1 MTLHRSMAPHS
12 PMAPHGPGRPDYRP
26 GWDRVEAMLDGI
38 LARQYYTNHGPL
50 AQALEARVAALRGVG
65 HAIAVTN
72 PAIALVM
79 VIEAS
84 SLAGSVALSALAPRR
99 CAQAVTWAGLQP
111 RFCDV
116 SPAGGMTVSTV
127 RAGIGP
133 DTSAILSLCEPS
145 DGAAGPEDASDELAA
160 LAAGRGLALIRDEA
174 FGEGRRGVGLMTLPG
189 QGDDA
194 GAACILTGDAGLA
207 ARLRNIRSSYGAGRP
222 VAVARTANGRLSEAQ
237 AAMALLSL
245 ETAEAAAAH
254 AARLRGIYRSGLAG
268 MQVSSHGGAVAV
280 VMEWRN
286 AALAR
291 LQGAGWPARAPD
303 ALDPRAAGCL
313 AAAEFAAHAVLLPAG
328 PAITGAAA
336 AEMCRVL
343 LSGRR

>member
-1 MTLHRSMAPHS
+1 MTPDRPV
-12 PMAPHGPGRPDYRP
+12 RPDHRP

-38 LARQYYTNHGPL
+38 LTRRYYTNHGPL
-50 AQALEARVAALRGVG
+50 AQALETRVAGLRGAA

-79 VIEAS
+79 VIEALG
-84 SLAGSVALSALAPRR
+84 LAGSVALAPRR
-99 CAQAVTWAGLQP
+99 CAQSVTWAGLQP

-116 SPAGGMTVSTV
+116 SPMGSMTMATAQAGV
-127 RAGIGP
+127 GP
-133 DTSAILSLCEPS
+133 DTSALLSL
-145 DGAAGPEDASDELAA
+145 PEGGEGEQDDACDEVAA
-160 LAAGRGLALIRDEA
+160 LAAGRGLAFVRDEA
-174 FGEGRRGVGLMTLPG
+174 FGEGRDGVRLMTLPG

-222 VAVARTANGRLSEAQ
+222 TPVVRTANGRLSEAQ

-245 ETAEAAAAH
+245 ETAGAAAAH
-254 AARLRGIYRSGLAG
+254 AARLRAVYHNGLGG
-268 MQVSSHGGAVAV
+268 MQVTRHGGAVAV
-280 VMEWRN
+280 VMAGRDD
-286 AALAR
+286 ALAR
-291 LQGAGWPARAPD
+291 LQVAGWPARAPD

-313 AAAEFAAHAVLLPAG
+313 TAAWFAAHAVLLLVG

-336 AEMCRVL
+336 AEMCRIVH
-343 LSGRR
+343 SAAG

>member
-1 MTLHRSMAPHS
+1 MTPHS
-12 PMAPHGPGRPDYRP
+12 PMMQHNPVRPDYRP
-26 GWDRVEAMLDGI
+26 DWDRVEVMFDGI
-38 LARQYYTNHGPL
+38 LARRYYTNHGPL
-50 AQALEARVAALRGVG
+50 AQALEARVADLCSVG

-84 SLAGSVALSALAPRR
+84 GLAGSVALSALAPRR
-99 CAQAVTWAGLQP
+99 CAQSVAWAGLQP

-116 SPAGGMTVSTV
+116 SPMGVMTAATA
-127 RAGIGP
+127 RAGLGP
-133 DTSAILSLCEPS
+133 DTSAILGIS
-145 DGAAGPEDASDELAA
+145 DGAAGPDNASDEVAA
-160 LAAGRGLALIRDEA
+160 LAAGRGLTLMHDES
-174 FGEGRRGVGLMTLPG
+174 FGEGRRGVGLITLPG

-245 ETAEAAAAH
+245 ETAGAAAAH
-254 AARLRGIYRSGLAG
+254 AARLREIYRNGLAG
-268 MQVSSHGGAVAV
+268 MQVSNHGAAVAV

-313 AAAEFAAHAVLLPAG
+313 AAAEFVAHAVLLPVG

-343 LSGRR
+343 HGGRR

>member
-1 MTLHRSMAPHS
+1 MTRHGPMAPHS
-12 PMAPHGPGRPDYRP
+12 PVRPDHRP
-26 GWDRVEAMLDGI
+26 SWDRVEAMLDGI
-38 LARQYYTNHGPL
+38 LARRYYTNHGPL

-72 PAIALVM
+72 PALALVM

-84 SLAGSVALSALAPRR
+84 GLAGSVALSALAPRR
-99 CAQAVTWAGLQP
+99 CAQSVAWAGLQP

-116 SPAGGMTVSTV
+116 SVAGGMTAATA

-133 DTSAILSLCEPS
+133 DTSAILSLCEAS
-145 DGAAGPEDASDELAA
+145 DGAAGLEDASNEVAA
-160 LAAGRGLALIRDEA
+160 LAAGRGLALVCDDSFGE
-174 FGEGRRGVGLMTLPG
+174 GEGRRGVGLMTLPG

-207 ARLRNIRSSYGAGRP
+207 ARLRNIRSTYGAGRP
-222 VAVARTANGRLSEAQ
+222 VAVTRTANGRLSEAQ

-245 ETAEAAAAH
+245 ETAAAAAAH
-254 AARLRGIYRSGLAG
+254 AARLREIYRNGLAG
-268 MQVSSHGGAVAV
+268 MQVSNHGGAVAV

-291 LQGAGWPARAPD
+291 LWGAGWPARAPD

-313 AAAEFAAHAVLLPAG
+313 AAAEFVAHAVLLPVG

-343 LSGRR
+343 HGGRR

>member
-1 MTLHRSMAPHS
+1 MTPDV
-12 PMAPHGPGRPDYRP
+12 PVRPDHRP

-38 LARQYYTNHGPL
+38 LARRYYTNHGPL
-50 AQALEARVAALRGVG
+50 AQALEARVAGLRGVA

-72 PAIALVM
+72 PSIALVM
-79 VIEAS
+79 LIEALG
-84 SLAGSVALSALAPRR
+84 LAGSVALPALAPRR
-99 CAQAVTWAGLQP
+99 CAQSVAWAGLQP

-116 SPAGGMTVSTV
+116 SPMGGMTAATA

-133 DTSAILSLCEPS
+133 DTSVILTVC
-145 DGAAGPEDASDELAA
+145 DGGEAGQDNAGDEVAA
-160 LAAGRGLALIRDEA
+160 LAAGRGLAFVRDEA
-174 FGEGRRGVGLMTLPG
+174 FGEGRGGIGLMTLPG

-222 VAVARTANGRLSEAQ
+222 VPVARTANGRLSEAQ

-254 AARLRGIYRSGLAG
+254 AARLRDIYRNGLSG
-268 MQVSSHGGAVAV
+268 MQVASHGGAVAV
-280 VMEWRN
+280 IMEWRN

-291 LQGAGWPARAPD
+291 LRGAGWPARVPD
-303 ALDPRAAGCL
+303 ALDPRAADCRG
-313 AAAEFAAHAVLLPAG
+313 AAEFVAHAVLLPVG

-343 LSGRR
+343 HSGRR

>member
-1 MTLHRSMAPHS
+1 MTPHVPMMRHS
-12 PMAPHGPGRPDYRP
+12 PVRPDHRP
-26 GWDRVEAMLDGI
+26 GWDRVEVMLDGI
-38 LARQYYTNHGPL
+38 LARRYYTNHGPL
-50 AQALEARVAALRGVG
+50 AQALEARIADLRGVG

-79 VIEAS
+79 VMEAS
-84 SLAGSVALSALAPRR
+84 GLAGSVALSALAPRR
-99 CAQAVTWAGLQP
+99 CAQSLAWAGLQP

-116 SPAGGMTVSTV
+116 SPLGGMTAATV
-127 RAGIGP
+127 RSGLGT
-133 DTSAILSLCEPS
+133 DTSAILSMCEAG
-145 DGAAGPEDASDELAA
+145 DGTAGPEDALDEVAA
-160 LAAGRGLALIRDEA
+160 LAAGRGLALVCDES
-174 FGEGRRGVGLMTLPG
+174 FGEGRRGVGLMTLAG

-245 ETAEAAAAH
+245 ETAGAAAAH
-254 AARLRGIYRSGLAG
+254 AARLREIYRNGLAG
-268 MQVSSHGGAVAV
+268 MQVSNHGGAVAV

-313 AAAEFAAHAVLLPAG
+313 AAAEFVAHAVLLPVG
-328 PAITGAAA
+328 PAITEAAA

-343 LSGRR
+343 HSGRR